1 MRTQRMCVCVR
12 SPLPTAITVT
22 HFVASVVSTLSIPL
36 TGYFLSRVCES
47 VCAAHHKSHVCV
59 HVIVVVVSCGVV
71 MQCAFCGLINQVVR
85 ACVLMVIWVK
95 FLIDVVEFANANRTT
110 HQQQGA
116 KLAVSGDVF
125 KFLLSTL
132 FSAH

>member
-1 MRTQRMCVCVR
+1 MLCVHNACVCVCAF
-12 SPLPTAITVT
+12 TITNRYYS
-22 HFVASVVSTLSIPL
+22 HSLCRFGGLSTLSIPL
-36 TGYFLSRVCES
+36 TGYFLSH

-116 KLAVSGDVF
+116 KLAASGDVF
-125 KFLLSTL
+125 KFLLSTF

>member
-1 MRTQRMCVCVR
+1 MCTQRVRVCVR

-59 HVIVVVVSCGVV
+59 HVIVVVIFVRCSNAMC
-71 MQCAFCGLINQVVR
+71 FLRFNKPSR

-95 FLIDVVEFANANRTT
+95 FLIDVVEFANANCTT